1 MSKAGNILK
10 IAGAV
15 VAVVV
20 IAFVTSWWSGRSSPG
35 KTPSSDV
42 AETPLEFKPAPPPAG
57 SGLTKAN
64 PATTASVRP
73 QSAMAQTNLIV
84 DWEDKVDQILIAD
97 GEAPNKAKQMLEMFP
112 RLPEDGQ
119 SEVAQHLSNLVPDE
133 DYASLRKLLTDAS
146 LPESVLDVLLADALN
161 RPNSLKLPSLLDV
174 ARDPQN
180 PKAGEA
186 KEVLQLFLDEDY
198 GSDWT
203 TWQAKMDAWLK
214 DNPD

>member
-1 MSKAGNILK
+1 
-10 IAGAV
+10 
-15 VAVVV
+15 
-20 IAFVTSWWSGRSSPG
+20 
-35 KTPSSDV
+35 
-42 AETPLEFKPAPPPAG
+42 
-57 SGLTKAN
+57 
-64 PATTASVRP
+64 
-73 QSAMAQTNLIV
+73 
-84 DWEDKVDQILIAD
+84 
-97 GEAPNKAKQMLEMFP
+97 
-112 RLPEDGQ
+112 
-119 SEVAQHLSNLVPDE
+119 
-133 DYASLRKLLTDAS
+133 
-146 LPESVLDVLLADALN
+146 LADALN